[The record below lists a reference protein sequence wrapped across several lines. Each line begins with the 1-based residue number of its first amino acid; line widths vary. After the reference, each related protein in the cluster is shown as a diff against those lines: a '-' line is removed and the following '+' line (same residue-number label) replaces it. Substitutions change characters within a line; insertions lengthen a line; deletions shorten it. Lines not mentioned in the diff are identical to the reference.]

1 MRQRNKTVKIMAN
14 WTDILQ
20 EINTETESRQR
31 AVGCVLDDVRRRH
44 VKALHEY
51 THRNIIA
58 YYSAFLSK
66 PQARG
71 VSVEDDDKNAFMN
84 CIHEMDRTKGLDLI
98 LHTPGGD
105 IAATESLVYYL
116 RQIFGKDVRAIVPQ
130 LAMSAGTM
138 IACSCKEIILGKQS
152 NIGPIDPQI
161 NGIPADVVVLEFGRA
176 YKEIKD
182 DPAKAHVW
190 APILN
195 RYPPSF
201 VMQCENAVEWAK
213 GFVTK
218 VLAENMFADANEP
231 KRKAQDVASRL
242 SSSTLNKNHSKHL
255 HFEECQ
261 NYGLNV
267 VPLENDQQLQ
277 ELVLA
282 VHHAYTHTTTNTAA
296 IKIVENQFGRALV
309 RNAPRNASPQGI
321 SIDFGAGQQ

>member
-1 MRQRNKTVKIMAN
+1 MAN

-20 EINTETESRQR
+20 EINRETETRQR
-31 AVGCVLDDVRRRH
+31 AVGTVLDDVRRRH
-44 VKALHEY
+44 VKSLHDY
-51 THRNIIA
+51 TDRNIIA

-66 PQARG
+66 PRAPG

-84 CIHEMDRTKGLDLI
+84 CIHGLDRNKGLDLI

-116 RQIFGKDVRAIVPQ
+116 RQMFGSDVRAIIPQ

-161 NGIPADVVVLEFGRA
+161 NGIPADVVVLEFERA
-176 YKEIKD
+176 YTEIKD
-182 DPAKAHVW
+182 DSAKAHVW

-218 VLAENMFADANEP
+218 VLAENMFADEVDP
-231 KRKAQDVASRL
+231 ESKAGEVATKL

-261 NYGLNV
+261 GYGLKV
-267 VPLENDQQLQ
+267 VRLEDDQDLQ
-277 ELVLA
+277 ERVLA
-282 VHHAYTHTTTNTAA
+282 VHHAYMHTTTNTAA
-296 IKIVENQFGRALV
+296 IKIVENQIGRALV

-321 SIDFGAGQQ
+321 SIDFGGGKQ